1 MAINRSNLVDQL
13 SRNYPNFIKRDL
25 SKLIDIIFENIKISL
40 KRGERVELRDIIVLE
55 GKNFKS
61 KFLRNP
67 KTNEKVFVPEK
78 KIIRVKISQKW
89 KKSINE

>member
-13 SRNYPNFIKRDL
+13 SKNYPNFIKKDL
-25 SKLIDIIFENIKISL
+25 NKLIDIIFENIKVSL
-40 KRGERVELRDIIVLE
+40 KKGERVELRDVIIFE
-55 GKNFKS
+55 GKKFKS

-78 KIIRVKISQKW
+78 RIIRVKISQKW
-89 KKSINE
+89 KKNINE

>member
-13 SRNYPNFIKRDL
+13 SKNYPNFIKKDL
-25 SKLIDIIFENIKISL
+25 NKLIDIIFENIKVSL
-40 KRGERVELRDIIVLE
+40 KKGERVELRDVIIFE

-78 KIIRVKISQKW
+78 KNN
-89 KKSINE
+89 KS

>member
-13 SRNYPNFIKRDL
+13 SKNYPNFIKKDL
-25 SKLIDIIFENIKISL
+25 NKLIDIIFENIKVSL
-40 KRGERVELRDIIVLE
+40 KKGERVELRDVIIFE
-55 GKNFKS
+55 GKKFKS

-78 KIIRVKISQKW
+78 NN
-89 KKSINE
+89 KS

>member
-13 SRNYPNFIKRDL
+13 SKNYPNFIKKDL
-25 SKLIDIIFENIKISL
+25 NKLVDIIFENIKVSL
-40 KRGERVELRDIIVLE
+40 KKGERVELRDVIIFE
-55 GKNFKS
+55 GKKFKS

-78 KIIRVKISQKW
+78 RIIRVKISQKW

>member
-13 SRNYPNFIKRDL
+13 SKNYPNFIKKDL
-25 SKLIDIIFENIKISL
+25 NKLIDIIFENIKVSL
-40 KRGERVELRDIIVLE
+40 KKGERVELRDVIIFE
-55 GKNFKS
+55 GKKFKS

-78 KIIRVKISQKW
+78 K
-89 KKSINE
+89 

>member
-1 MAINRSNLVDQL
+1 MAINRSNLVNQL
-13 SRNYPNFIKRDL
+13 SKNYPNFIKKDL
-25 SKLIDIIFENIKISL
+25 NKLIDIIFENIKVSL
-40 KRGERVELRDIIVLE
+40 KKGERVELRDVIIFE
-55 GKNFKS
+55 GKKFKS

-78 KIIRVKISQKW
+78 RIIRVKISQKW

>member
-13 SRNYPNFIKRDL
+13 SKNYPNFIKKDL
-25 SKLIDIIFENIKISL
+25 NKLIDIIFKNKKLSL
-40 KRGERVELRDIIVLE
+40 KKGERVELRDVIIFE
-55 GKNFKS
+55 GKKFKS